1 VPGGGSLGTGA
12 ARRAHALAVL
22 AAVGAIALLGT
33 LTVPAFGAPAAA
45 KAPAVPRL
53 RHVFLILLENQAYGT
68 TFGPGSTAAYLARTL
83 PAQGALL
90 TQYYAIAH
98 NSLPNYIALVSGQPP
113 TAATQADC
121 PRYRDFELRSPAL
134 DAQGVA
140 LGEGCVYPPIVRTLP
155 DELEAAGYSWKGYM
169 EDMGK
174 DPAREAAACAHASIG
189 ARDHL
194 LEATPRDQYA
204 TKHNPFVYFHSIIDD
219 EARCARHVVELG
231 ELERDLLHASTTPNF
246 VFITPNLCHDGHDAP
261 CVDGEPGGLVSADAF
276 LRAWVPRILG
286 SEAYRRDG
294 LLIITFDES
303 SALGTEAVAACC
315 GETASPNSAY
325 PPGLGGPGGGR
336 IGAVVLSPRVRGG
349 TVSSEPYNH
358 YALLRTLAAL
368 FGVPPP
374 GLAADPHLPTFG
386 RDVFN

>member
-1 VPGGGSLGTGA
+1 VSGEGSLGTGL
-12 ARRAHALAVL
+12 ARRAL
-22 AAVGAIALLGT
+22 AAVGTLAAL
-33 LTVPAFGAPAAA
+33 GALAAPGATDAA
-45 KAPAVPRL
+45 KTSAAPRP
-53 RHVFLILLENQAYGT
+53 RHVFLILLENEAFET
-68 TFGPGSTAAYLARTL
+68 TFSPASAAPYLARTL

-90 TQYYAIAH
+90 TQYYAIGH

-121 PRYRDFELRSPAL
+121 PRYREFELRAPAL
-134 DAQGVA
+134 DAQGEA

-155 DELEAAGYSWKGYM
+155 DELEAAGYSWKAYM

-174 DPAREAAACAHASIG
+174 DPAREPAACAHSAIG
-189 ARDHL
+189 ARDRL

-204 TKHNPFVYFHSIIDD
+204 VKHNPFVYFHSIIDD
-219 EARCARHVVELG
+219 GARCAQHVVELG
-231 ELERDLLHASTTPNF
+231 GLRQDLTHASTTPNF

-276 LRAWVPRILG
+276 LREWVPRILG

-294 LLIITFDES
+294 LLIVTFDES
-303 SALGTEAVAACC
+303 AALGSEAVAACC
-315 GETASPNSAY
+315 GEVASPNSAY

-336 IGAVVLSPRVRGG
+336 IGAVVLSPWVHGG

-358 YALLRTLAAL
+358 YALLRTLAEL
-368 FGVPPP
+368 FGVPPL
-374 GLAADPHLPTFG
+374 GLAAAPGLHVLG
-386 RDVFN
+386 HDVFH